1 MGNDNSLTLQTPLR
15 KSIALLVI
23 LLYFRGYSAS
33 PIILYSS
40 GGILLLL
47 LFLIFLEVFSFS
59 NLLFF
64 QEEFYFSYNS
74 SLEVFD
80 FSNQFT
86 LLGGILLLLTTFN
99 FSGGIQLLLL
109 FIYSIFFQEEF
120 YFSYYTSL
128 EVFYFSNLFN

>member
-1 MGNDNSLTLQTPLR
+1 
-15 KSIALLVI
+15 
-23 LLYFRGYSAS
+23 LLYFRRYSAS

-47 LFLIFLEVFSFS
+47 LFLIFLEVFSFSNLLFFQEEFYFSYNSLEVFDFS